1 MIFSLAPSV
10 SMYPWLGRYPCITY
24 TYKGDVYVQ
33 YIQGTVSTLGHYSL
47 QPTMY
52 NIYTVKVP
60 NLIIPMPKNPPPPP
74 PGIEINPRKKRKKKT
89 KQNKIFFFFGIK
101 NYNNK
106 IPSSYQRPRGKVFK
120 TWFQFLGKFFFFL
133 FLSLAL
139 FWLFFLSF
147 LFFPFLFGGD
157 GFHSYTQDL
166 VFPNARFLALEGRI
180 DMKEWKRDLCP
191 TKRVRSV
198 RGGENV

>member
-1 MIFSLAPSV
+1 M
-10 SMYPWLGRYPCITY
+10 
-24 TYKGDVYVQ
+24 YVQ

-60 NLIIPMPKNPPPPP
+60 NLIIPMPKNPPTPP
-74 PGIEINPRKKRKKKT
+74 PGIEINPRKKRKKNKT
-89 KQNKIFFFFGIK
+89 KQNFFFFGIK

-106 IPSSYQRPRGKVFK
+106 IPSSYQRPRGNSLK
-120 TWFQFLGKFFFFL
+120 LGSNSLVNFFFLFL

-180 DMKEWKRDLCP
+180 DMKE
-191 TKRVRSV
+191 
-198 RGGENV
+198 